1 MPPSKVPTSFLCPIT
16 HEVMRDP
23 VSTSDGQSYERR
35 AIEHWLQHS
44 NLSPLTGEQL
54 HSKALTRNHALRN
67 AIGEYDRAQP
77 GLCLAEARGPKK
89 VILLGDSGVGKT
101 SLLHRAQNATFS
113 EGATATIGCAFCPH
127 TVELPSGRV
136 VELHIWDTAGQE
148 KYRAFARQY
157 FRGSDAAVVLFDLSN
172 RASLDGAQRWIDE
185 LRAELPEQ
193 PGLSLTLAGSKR
205 DLCPKARQVK
215 TQDAK
220 AVAAANGASY
230 LEVSA
235 RDGMNVAELFAAVAA
250 SVDPESRPASR
261 GVKLDDSSRDGRR
274 DWPGC
279 C

>member
-1 MPPSKVPTSFLCPIT
+1 M
-16 HEVMRDP
+16 
-23 VSTSDGQSYERR
+23 
-35 AIEHWLQHS
+35 
-44 NLSPLTGEQL
+44 
-54 HSKALTRNHALRN
+54 
-67 AIGEYDRAQP
+67 
-77 GLCLAEARGPKK
+77 
-89 VILLGDSGVGKT
+89 ILLGDSGVGKT

-127 TVELPSGRV
+127 TVQLPSGRV